1 MITLAKAE
9 EIVNQVVEILDA
21 IIEEEGVPRNIKR
34 GANEAK
40 ELISQGKENIGA
52 KAASAI
58 SILNDLIVDPNTPI
72 HVRTQILSAIALLE
86 QLTRE

>member
-1 MITLAKAE
+1 MTKADE
-9 EIVNQVVEILDA
+9 VVKQVVEILDA

-40 ELISQGKENIGA
+40 ELISGSPENIGA

-58 SILNDLIVDPNTPI
+58 NILNDLIVDPNTPI

>member
-1 MITLAKAE
+1 MSELN
-9 EIVNQVVEILDA
+9 EIVKQVVEILDG

-40 ELISQGKENIGA
+40 ELISSNSENIGA
-52 KAASAI
+52 RAASAI
-58 SILNDLIVDPNTPI
+58 SILNELIVDPNTPI

-86 QLTRE
+86 RLTKE

>member
-1 MITLAKAE
+1 MSELN
-9 EIVNQVVEILDA
+9 EIVKQVVEILDG

-40 ELISQGKENIGA
+40 ELISSDSENIGTR
-52 KAASAI
+52 AASAI
-58 SILNDLIVDPNTPI
+58 SILNELIVDPNTPI

-86 QLTRE
+86 RLTKE

>member
-1 MITLAKAE
+1 MAKAD
-9 EIVNQVVEILDA
+9 EIVNQVVEILEA

-40 ELISQGKENIGA
+40 ELITRGKENIGA
-52 KAASAI
+52 QAASAI

-86 QLTRE
+86 QLTKE